1 MPLQQATL
9 RSRLA
14 DRDTFATTLL
24 VIAIDTYWD
33 VEQPKNGAH
42 YIVGNDRWAPET
54 IIAELEDD
62 YNVRIPRLNQDKLF
76 MAINLVTSDD
86 FFKRPR
92 RFVDTCNVL
101 SGSELSRAF
110 DKADAMECAWGMTEA
125 LLICPPDEDEPFNPE
140 IRHYLGK
147 VLDDEGIREP
157 PDLLRLALRDTLTG
171 NVDYSD
177 MPVDDPE
184 AFSMMY
190 EVQADRSLEI
200 KEMLERE
207 LLELFEELKNMPL
220 KHGNTENLLKRIQG
234 RLQADD

>member
-9 RSRLA
+9 RNRLA

-33 VEQPKNGAH
+33 VDQPKNAAH
-42 YIVGNDRWAPET
+42 FIVGKDRWAPET

-62 YNVRIPRLNQDKLF
+62 YNVRIPKLNQDKLF
-76 MAINLVTSDD
+76 TAINLVTSDD

-92 RFVDTCNVL
+92 RFIDTCNVL
-101 SGSELSRAF
+101 AGSEQGQAF

-125 LLICPPDEDEPFNPE
+125 LLIHPPDDDEPFDPE

-157 PDLLRLALRDTLTG
+157 PDLLRLAIRDTPSG
-171 NVDYSD
+171 SADYGD
-177 MPVDDPE
+177 MDLEDP
-184 AFSMMY
+184 AMFAATY
-190 EVQADRSLEI
+190 EVQADRSQEI

-207 LLELFEELKNMPL
+207 LLELFDELKYLPL
-220 KHGNTENLLKRIQG
+220 KHGSTKDLLKRIQG
-234 RLQADD
+234 RLNS